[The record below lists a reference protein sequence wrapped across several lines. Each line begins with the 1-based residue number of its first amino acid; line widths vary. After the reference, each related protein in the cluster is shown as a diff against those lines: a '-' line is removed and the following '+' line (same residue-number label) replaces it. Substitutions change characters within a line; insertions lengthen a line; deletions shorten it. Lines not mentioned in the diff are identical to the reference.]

1 VLTAWSGWSRATTLA
16 SFRAK
21 AKAWDAWAE
30 AKAKAR
36 DAENLADSHRRESSM
51 RKGWI
56 AWKLEA
62 GARLE
67 RLEREAHAAWLA
79 ETHRI
84 GRGALREWRRKR
96 RRRRAGAPRSRDQG

>member
-1 VLTAWSGWSRATTLA
+1 
-16 SFRAK
+16 
-21 AKAWDAWAE
+21 
-30 AKAKAR
+30 
-36 DAENLADSHRRESSM
+36 M

-67 RLEREAHAAWLA
+67 RLEREEHAAWLA

-84 GRGALREWRRKR
+84 GRGALREWRRNAVAAGLAR
-96 RRRRAGAPRSRDQG
+96 REAETKDKLFLKVGRWLDGLRVRAPG